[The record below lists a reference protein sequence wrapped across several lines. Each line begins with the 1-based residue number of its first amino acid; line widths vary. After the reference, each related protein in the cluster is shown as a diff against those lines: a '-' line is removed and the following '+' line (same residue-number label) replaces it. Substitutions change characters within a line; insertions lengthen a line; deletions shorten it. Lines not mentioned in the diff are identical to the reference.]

1 VKAILMREQPIRVLL
16 VDDDEDDYVM
26 TRELLSESGSSLF
39 QLDWVFN
46 YDQAIAAI
54 ERREHDV
61 YLLDYRLGEQSGLDI
76 LRHGGTKSPQ
86 SPMILL
92 TGQGDELVDI
102 EAMKQGAADYL
113 IKSQLTADL
122 LARSIRYSMER
133 SKASQSLRESEERY
147 QRLVELSPDA
157 IIVHTEGR
165 IVFVNGAGVRLLGA
179 QSSAELIGRPV
190 TNFVHA
196 DYRESVRKRIDQS
209 LHDHVEVPFAEE
221 KFVRVDGGEIQV
233 EVGAVPFIYEN
244 EPAVQVVARDISARK
259 LIEEKLIHDAF
270 HDALTGL
277 PNRALFKEHLKL
289 AVERAKRKDPFL
301 FAVLFLDLDRFKNVN
316 DSLGHAVGDELLI
329 QIARRLEE
337 HIRPV
342 DRVARFGGDEFAV
355 LLDGIEDPS
364 DATRVAERLQTQL
377 QQPFN
382 ILGHNVFTSV
392 SIGIAMSTTGY
403 LGPDDVVRDAD
414 TAMYRA
420 KALGK
425 ARYEIFD
432 FEMHSRAVALLKLE
446 TDLRLAVERQEF
458 SIQYQPIMKLGTNR
472 IYGFEALVRWQHPER
487 GLLLPSEFISA
498 AEETG
503 LIVPLGRWI
512 LREACRQTRQ
522 WQEEFPGHESL
533 TLSVNYS
540 GKQFMQSDVIEQ
552 IKLVLEE
559 TGFDPCLLQ
568 LEITESAVIE
578 NTKTVTEMILQLR
591 NLGIRLSMD
600 DFGTG
605 YSSLSYLHN
614 FPIHTLKI
622 DRSFIS
628 NKGEVGDNEIVRTI
642 IMLARN
648 LGLDVVAEGVETA
661 EQLAYLRGLDCE
673 YAQGFLFSQPLDA
686 NMVEH
691 TLRELLTSKRIGE
704 VPTGAL
710 MPNEKPC
717 LTVE

>member
-1 VKAILMREQPIRVLL
+1 MTDRPIKVLL

-26 TRELLSESGSSLF
+26 TRELLSEVGTGTF
-39 QLDWVFN
+39 QLDWVFQ
-46 YDQAIAAI
+46 YEKAI
-54 ERREHDV
+54 EAIDRREHDV
-61 YLLDYRLGEQSGLDI
+61 YLLDYRLGEQNGLDI
-76 LRHGGTKSPQ
+76 LRSTTGKNLQ

-92 TGQGDELVDI
+92 TGQGDEMVDI
-102 EAMKQGAADYL
+102 EAMKEGAADYL

-122 LARSIRYSMER
+122 LARSIRYAMER
-133 SKASQSLRESEERY
+133 AKASQSLRESEERY

-157 IIVHTEGR
+157 IIVHTAGK
-165 IVFVNGAGVRLLGA
+165 IVFVNGAAVRLLGA
-179 QSSAELIGRPV
+179 SSSAELIGKPFTKFVPSESFVSV
-190 TNFVHA
+190 TNEIV
-196 DYRESVRKRIDQS
+196 DQCVQ
-209 LHDHVEVPFAEE
+209 DNVEVQFAEE
-221 KFVRVDGGEIQV
+221 QLVRMDGVEIQV
-233 EVGAVPFIYEN
+233 EAGAVAFIYEN
-244 EPAVQVVARDISARK
+244 QPAVQVVARDISARK

-289 AVERAKRKDPFL
+289 AVQRAKKKDPFL

-316 DSLGHAVGDELLI
+316 DSLGHAVGDELLVG
-329 QIARRLEE
+329 IARRLET

-342 DRVARFGGDEFAV
+342 DRVARLGGDEFAI

-364 DATRVAERLQTQL
+364 DSTRVAERLQLELQL
-377 QQPFN
+377 PFN
-382 ILGHNVFTSV
+382 IRGHDVFTSV
-392 SIGIAMSTTGY
+392 SVGIAMSSTGY
-403 LGPDDVVRDAD
+403 SGPDDVLRDAD

-432 FEMHSRAVALLKLE
+432 LEMHSRAVALLKLE
-446 TDLRLAVERQEF
+446 TDLRLAVERHEF
-458 SIQYQPIMKLGTNR
+458 IIQYQPIMQLGTNQ
-472 IYGFEALVRWQHPER
+472 IHGFEALVRWQHPER
-487 GLLLPSEFISA
+487 GLLSPLEFIPI

-503 LIVPLGRWI
+503 LIIPIGRWV
-512 LREACRQTRQ
+512 LWEACRQTRI
-522 WQEEFPGHESL
+522 WQEEFPGCEDL

-540 GKQFMQSDVIEQ
+540 GKQFMQPDVIEQ
-552 IKLVLEE
+552 VKLILED
-559 TGFDPCLLQ
+559 TGFNPCLLQ

-591 NLGIRLSMD
+591 ALGIRLSMD

-614 FPIHTLKI
+614 FPIQTLKI

-628 NKGEVGDNEIVRTI
+628 NKGEAGDNEIVRTI

-661 EQLAYLRGLDCE
+661 EQLAYLQALDCE
-673 YAQGFLFSQPLDA
+673 YAQGFLFDHPLDP
-686 NMVEH
+686 NVVEAK
-691 TLRELLTSKRIGE
+691 LREIHPEQPHCL
-704 VPTGAL
+704 VPSSSRL
-710 MPNEKPC
+710 MELEN
-717 LTVE
+717 

>member
-1 VKAILMREQPIRVLL
+1 MTERPIRVLL

-26 TRELLSESGSSLF
+26 TRELLSEAGTGAF
-39 QLDWVFN
+39 QLDWVF
-46 YDQAIAAI
+46 DFEKAIEAI
-54 ERREHDV
+54 ERREHAV
-61 YLLDYRLGEQSGLDI
+61 YLLDYRLGERSGLDI
-76 LRHGGTKSPQ
+76 LRRAGGKSPQ

-102 EAMKQGAADYL
+102 EAMKEGAADYL
-113 IKSQLTADL
+113 IKGQLTSDL
-122 LARSIRYSMER
+122 LARSIRYAMER
-133 SKASQSLRESEERY
+133 SKTSQSLRESEERY

-157 IIVHTEGR
+157 IIVHTEGS
-165 IVFVNGAGVRLLGA
+165 IVFVNGAGVRLLA
-179 QSSAELIGRPV
+179 ATSSAELIGKPII
-190 TNFVHA
+190 NFVHA
-196 DYRESVRKRIDQS
+196 DYRESVRKRIDQT
-209 LHDHVEVPFAEE
+209 LHENIEVPFAEE
-221 KFVRVDGGEIQV
+221 KFVRVDGVEIQV

-277 PNRALFKEHLKL
+277 PNRALFKEHLML
-289 AVERAKRKDPFL
+289 AVQRAKKKDPYL

-329 QIARRLEE
+329 GIARRLES

-355 LLDGIEDPS
+355 LLDGIDEPS
-364 DATRVAERLQTQL
+364 DATRVAKRLQSEL
-377 QQPFN
+377 QQPLN
-382 ILGHNVFTSV
+382 IRGHDVFTSA
-392 SIGIAMSTTGY
+392 SIGIAMSSTGY
-403 LGPDDVVRDAD
+403 DGPDDVVRDAD

-420 KALGK
+420 KTLGK

-432 FEMHSRAVALLKLE
+432 LEMHSRAVALLKLE

-458 SIQYQPIMKLGTNR
+458 FIQYQPIMKLGTNR
-472 IYGFEALVRWQHPER
+472 IHGFEALVRWQHPER
-487 GLLLPSEFISA
+487 GLLMPSEFITV

-503 LIVPLGRWI
+503 LIIPLGRWV
-512 LREACRQTRQ
+512 LWEACRQTKL
-522 WQEEFPGHESL
+522 WQEEFPGYESL

-552 IKLVLEE
+552 IKVILEE
-559 TGFDPCLLQ
+559 TGFNPYLLQ

-578 NTKTVTEMILQLR
+578 NTKTITEMILQLR

-648 LGLDVVAEGVETA
+648 LGLDVVAEGVETT
-661 EQLAYLRGLDCE
+661 EQLAYLQALDCE
-673 YAQGFLFSQPLDA
+673 YAQGFLFSKPLDP
-686 NMVEH
+686 NMVEN
-691 TLRELLTSKRIGE
+691 TLKEMLRDQRVGRLLTE
-704 VPTGAL
+704 AL
-710 MPNEKPC
+710 MLSENPVM
-717 LTVE
+717 TVE

>member
-1 VKAILMREQPIRVLL
+1 MTEHPIRVLL

-26 TRELLSESGSSLF
+26 TRELLSEAGSRAF
-39 QLDWVFN
+39 QLDWVVS
-46 YDQAIAAI
+46 YEEAI
-54 ERREHDV
+54 EAIDRREHAV
-61 YLLDYRLGEQSGLDI
+61 YLLDYRLGERNGLDI
-76 LRHGGTKSPQ
+76 LRRARGKSPQ

-102 EAMKQGAADYL
+102 EAMKEGAADYL
-113 IKSQLTADL
+113 VKGQLTSDL
-122 LARSIRYSMER
+122 LSRSIRYAMER

-147 QRLVELSPDA
+147 QRLVEMSPDA
-157 IIVHTEGR
+157 IIVHAEGR
-165 IVFVNGAGVRLLGA
+165 IVFVNGAGVRLLG
-179 QSSAELIGRPV
+179 SSSREELIGTPV
-190 TNFVHA
+190 INFVHV
-196 DYRESVRKRIDQS
+196 DFRESVRKRIYQS
-209 LHDHVEVPFAEE
+209 LQENVEVPFAEE
-221 KFVRVDGGEIQV
+221 KFLRVDGVEIDV

-244 EPAVQVVARDISARK
+244 KPAVQVVARDISKRK

-289 AVERAKRKDPFL
+289 AVQRAKNKDPFL

-316 DSLGHAVGDELLI
+316 DSLGHAVGDQLLI
-329 QIARRLEE
+329 GIARRIES

-342 DRVARFGGDEFAV
+342 DRVARLGGDEFAI

-364 DATRVAERLQTQL
+364 DATRVAERLQQEL
-377 QQPFN
+377 QVPFS
-382 ILGHNVFTSV
+382 IRGHDVYTSASV
-392 SIGIAMSTTGY
+392 GIAMSSTGY
-403 LGPDDVVRDAD
+403 DGPDDVVRDAD

-432 FEMHSRAVALLKLE
+432 LEMHSRAVALLKLE

-458 SIQYQPIMKLGTNR
+458 CIHYQPIVDLGTNR

-487 GLLLPSEFISA
+487 GLLLPSEFITL

-503 LIVPLGRWI
+503 LIIPLGRWV
-512 LREACRQTRQ
+512 LWESCRQTRQ
-522 WQEEFPGHESL
+522 WQEQFTEHESL
-533 TLSVNYS
+533 MLSVNYS

-552 IKLVLEE
+552 IKLILEE
-559 TGFDPCLLQ
+559 TGFDPCHLQ

-591 NLGIRLSMD
+591 SLGIRLSMD

-628 NKGEVGDNEIVRTI
+628 NNGEAGDNEIVRTI

-648 LGLDVVAEGVETA
+648 LGLDVVAEGVETS
-661 EQLAYLRGLDCE
+661 EQLAYLRALGCE
-673 YAQGFLFSQPLDA
+673 YAQGFFFFHPLDPNTA
-686 NMVEH
+686 ESA
-691 TLRELLTSKRIGE
+691 LREKLRDQQISDAPTRVLLL
-704 VPTGAL
+704 P
-710 MPNEKPC
+710 EK
-717 LTVE
+717 LVMTVD

>member
-1 VKAILMREQPIRVLL
+1 MTERPIRVLL

-26 TRELLSESGSSLF
+26 TRELLSEAGTGAF
-39 QLDWVFN
+39 QLDWVF
-46 YDQAIAAI
+46 DFEKAIEAI
-54 ERREHDV
+54 ERREHAV
-61 YLLDYRLGEQSGLDI
+61 YLLDYRLGERSGLDI
-76 LRHGGTKSPQ
+76 LRRAGGKSPQ

-102 EAMKQGAADYL
+102 EAMKEGAADYL
-113 IKSQLTADL
+113 IKGQLTSDL
-122 LARSIRYSMER
+122 LARSIRYAMER
-133 SKASQSLRESEERY
+133 SKTSQSLRESEERY

-157 IIVHTEGR
+157 IIVHTEGS
-165 IVFVNGAGVRLLGA
+165 IVFVNGAGVRLLA
-179 QSSAELIGRPV
+179 ATSSAELIGKPII
-190 TNFVHA
+190 NFVHA
-196 DYRESVRKRIDQS
+196 DYRESVRKRIDQT
-209 LHDHVEVPFAEE
+209 LHENIEVPFAEE
-221 KFVRVDGGEIQV
+221 KFVRVDGVEIQV

-277 PNRALFKEHLKL
+277 PNRALFKEHLML
-289 AVERAKRKDPFL
+289 AVQRAKKKDPYL

-329 QIARRLEE
+329 GIARRLES

-355 LLDGIEDPS
+355 LLDGIDEPS
-364 DATRVAERLQTQL
+364 DATRVAKRLQSEL
-377 QQPFN
+377 QQPLN
-382 ILGHNVFTSV
+382 IRGHDVFTSA
-392 SIGIAMSTTGY
+392 SIGIAMSSTGY
-403 LGPDDVVRDAD
+403 DGPDDVVRDAD

-420 KALGK
+420 KTLGK

-432 FEMHSRAVALLKLE
+432 LEMHSRAVALLKLE

-458 SIQYQPIMKLGTNR
+458 FIQYQPIMKLGTNR
-472 IYGFEALVRWQHPER
+472 IHGFEALVRWQHPER
-487 GLLLPSEFISA
+487 GLLMPSEFITV

-503 LIVPLGRWI
+503 LIIPLGRWV
-512 LREACRQTRQ
+512 LWEACRQTKL
-522 WQEEFPGHESL
+522 WQEEFPGFESL

-552 IKLVLEE
+552 IKVILEE
-559 TGFDPCLLQ
+559 TGFNPYLLQ

-578 NTKTVTEMILQLR
+578 NTKTITEMILQLR

-648 LGLDVVAEGVETA
+648 LGLDVVAEGVETT
-661 EQLAYLRGLDCE
+661 EQLAYLQALDCE
-673 YAQGFLFSQPLDA
+673 YAQGFLFSKPLDP
-686 NMVEH
+686 NMVEN
-691 TLRELLTSKRIGE
+691 TLKEMLQDRRVGRL
-704 VPTGAL
+704 PTEAL
-710 MPNEKPC
+710 MLSENPVM
-717 LTVE
+717 TVE

>member
-1 VKAILMREQPIRVLL
+1 MTERPIRVLL

-26 TRELLSESGSSLF
+26 TRELLSEAGTGAF
-39 QLDWVFN
+39 QLDWVFD
-46 YDQAIAAI
+46 YEKAIEAI
-54 ERREHDV
+54 ERREHAV
-61 YLLDYRLGEQSGLDI
+61 YLLDYRLGERSGLDI
-76 LRHGGTKSPQ
+76 LRRAGGKSPQ

-102 EAMKQGAADYL
+102 EAMKEGAADYL
-113 IKSQLTADL
+113 IKGQLTSDL
-122 LARSIRYSMER
+122 LARSIRYAMER
-133 SKASQSLRESEERY
+133 SKTSQSLRESEERY

-165 IVFVNGAGVRLLGA
+165 IVFVNGAGVRLLA
-179 QSSAELIGRPV
+179 ATSSAELIGKPII
-190 TNFVHA
+190 NFVHA
-196 DYRESVRKRIDQS
+196 DYRESVRKRIDQT
-209 LHDHVEVPFAEE
+209 LHENIEVPFAEE
-221 KFVRVDGGEIQV
+221 KFVRVDGVEIQV

-270 HDALTGL
+270 HDGLTGL
-277 PNRALFKEHLKL
+277 PNRALFKEHLML
-289 AVERAKRKDPFL
+289 AVQRAKKKDPYL

-329 QIARRLEE
+329 GIARRLES

-355 LLDGIEDPS
+355 LLDGIDEPS
-364 DATRVAERLQTQL
+364 DATRVAKRLQSEL
-377 QQPFN
+377 QQPLN
-382 ILGHNVFTSV
+382 IRGHDVFTSA
-392 SIGIAMSTTGY
+392 SIGIAMSSTGY
-403 LGPDDVVRDAD
+403 DGPDDVVRDAD

-420 KALGK
+420 KTLGK

-432 FEMHSRAVALLKLE
+432 LEMHSRAVALLKLE

-458 SIQYQPIMKLGTNR
+458 FIQYQPIMKLGTNR
-472 IYGFEALVRWQHPER
+472 IHGFEALVRWQHPER
-487 GLLLPSEFISA
+487 GLLMPSEFITV

-503 LIVPLGRWI
+503 LIIPLGRWV
-512 LREACRQTRQ
+512 LWEACRQTKL
-522 WQEEFPGHESL
+522 WQEEFPGYESL

-552 IKLVLEE
+552 IKVILEE
-559 TGFDPCLLQ
+559 TGFNPYLLQ

-578 NTKTVTEMILQLR
+578 NTKTITEMILQLR

-648 LGLDVVAEGVETA
+648 LGLDVVAEGVETT
-661 EQLAYLRGLDCE
+661 EQLAYLQALDCE
-673 YAQGFLFSQPLDA
+673 YAQGFLFSKPLDP
-686 NMVEH
+686 NMVEN
-691 TLRELLTSKRIGE
+691 TLKEMLRDQRVGRL
-704 VPTGAL
+704 PTEAL
-710 MPNEKPC
+710 MLSENPVM
-717 LTVE
+717 TVE

>member
-1 VKAILMREQPIRVLL
+1 MTERPIRVLL

-26 TRELLSESGSSLF
+26 TRELLSEAGTGAF
-39 QLDWVFN
+39 QLDWVF
-46 YDQAIAAI
+46 DFEKAIEAI
-54 ERREHDV
+54 ERREHAV
-61 YLLDYRLGEQSGLDI
+61 YLLDYRLGERSGLDI
-76 LRHGGTKSPQ
+76 LRRAGGKSPQ

-102 EAMKQGAADYL
+102 EAMKEGAADYL
-113 IKSQLTADL
+113 IKGQLTSAL
-122 LARSIRYSMER
+122 LARSIRYAMER
-133 SKASQSLRESEERY
+133 SKTSQSLRESEERY

-157 IIVHTEGR
+157 IIVHTEGS
-165 IVFVNGAGVRLLGA
+165 IVFVNGAGVRLLA
-179 QSSAELIGRPV
+179 ATSSAELIGKPII
-190 TNFVHA
+190 NFVHA
-196 DYRESVRKRIDQS
+196 DYRESVRKRIDQT
-209 LHDHVEVPFAEE
+209 LHENIEVPFAEE
-221 KFVRVDGGEIQV
+221 KFVRVDGVEIQV

-277 PNRALFKEHLKL
+277 PNRALFKEHLML
-289 AVERAKRKDPFL
+289 AVQRAKKKDPYL

-329 QIARRLEE
+329 GIARRLES

-355 LLDGIEDPS
+355 LLDGIDEPS
-364 DATRVAERLQTQL
+364 DATRVAKRLQSEL
-377 QQPFN
+377 QQPLN
-382 ILGHNVFTSV
+382 IRGHDVFTSA
-392 SIGIAMSTTGY
+392 SIGIAMSSTGY
-403 LGPDDVVRDAD
+403 DGPDDVVRDAD

-420 KALGK
+420 KTLGK

-432 FEMHSRAVALLKLE
+432 LEMHSRAVALLKLE

-458 SIQYQPIMKLGTNR
+458 FIQYQPIMKLGTNR
-472 IYGFEALVRWQHPER
+472 IHGFEALVRWQHPER
-487 GLLLPSEFISA
+487 GLLMPSEFITV

-503 LIVPLGRWI
+503 LIIPLGRWV
-512 LREACRQTRQ
+512 LWEACRQTKL
-522 WQEEFPGHESL
+522 WQEEFPGFESL

-552 IKLVLEE
+552 IKVILEE
-559 TGFDPCLLQ
+559 TGFNPYLLQ

-578 NTKTVTEMILQLR
+578 NTKTITEMILQLR

-648 LGLDVVAEGVETA
+648 LGLDVVAEGVETT
-661 EQLAYLRGLDCE
+661 EQLAYLQALDCE
-673 YAQGFLFSQPLDA
+673 YAQGFLFSKPLDP
-686 NMVEH
+686 NMVEN
-691 TLRELLTSKRIGE
+691 TLKEMLQDRRVGRL
-704 VPTGAL
+704 PTEAL
-710 MPNEKPC
+710 MLSENPVM
-717 LTVE
+717 TVE

>member
-1 VKAILMREQPIRVLL
+1 MKQQVMTDRPISVLL

-26 TRELLSESGSSLF
+26 TRELLSESGTTVF
-39 QLDWVFN
+39 QLDWVSD
-46 YDQAIAAI
+46 YDQAIETI
-54 ERREHDV
+54 ERRQHDV
-61 YLLDYRLGEQSGLDI
+61 YLLDYRLGERSGLDI
-76 LRHGGTKSPQ
+76 LRDAGGKTPQ

-113 IKSQLTADL
+113 LKSQLTTDL
-122 LARSIRYSMER
+122 LARSIRYAMER

-157 IIVHTEGR
+157 IIVHTGGR
-165 IVFVNGAGVRLLGA
+165 IVFVNGAGVRLLAA
-179 QSSAELIGRPV
+179 QSPEELVGRPV
-190 TNFVHA
+190 IDFVHA
-196 DYRESVRKRIDQS
+196 DHRESVRKLVDQS
-209 LHDHVEVPFAEE
+209 LLENVEVPFAEE
-221 KFVRVDGGEIQV
+221 KFLRVDGVEIQV
-233 EVGAVPFIYEN
+233 EAGAVPFIYEN

-289 AVERAKRKDPFL
+289 AVARAKKKDPYL

-329 QIARRLEE
+329 GIARRLES

-342 DRVARFGGDEFAV
+342 DRVARLGGDEFAI

-364 DATRVAERLQTQL
+364 DATRVAERVQNQL
-377 QQPFN
+377 QLPFN
-382 ILGHNVFTSV
+382 ILGHNVFTSGSV
-392 SIGIAMSTTGY
+392 GIAMSSTGY
-403 LGPDDVVRDAD
+403 SGPDEVLRDAD

-458 SIQYQPIMKLGTNR
+458 FIQYQPIMQLGTNQ
-472 IYGFEALVRWQHPER
+472 IHGFEALVRWQHPER
-487 GLLLPSEFISA
+487 GVLMPAEFISV

-503 LIVPLGRWI
+503 LIIPLGRWV
-512 LREACRQTRQ
+512 LSEACRQTRM
-522 WQEEFPGHESL
+522 WQEEFPHYQSL

-540 GKQFMQSDVIEQ
+540 GKQFMQPDVIEQ
-552 IKLVLEE
+552 IKLILEE
-559 TGFDPCLLQ
+559 TGFDPHLLQ

-648 LGLDVVAEGVETA
+648 LGLDVVAEGVETE
-661 EQLAYLRGLDCE
+661 EQLAYLRALDCE
-673 YAQGFLFSQPLDA
+673 YAQGFLFAHPLDP
-686 NMVEH
+686 NSVET
-691 TLRELLTSKRIGE
+691 TLRDVLGDGSDGHLPTGTLILSE
-704 VPTGAL
+704 VPV
-710 MPNEKPC
+710 N
-717 LTVE
+717 

>member
-1 VKAILMREQPIRVLL
+1 MTERPIRVLL

-26 TRELLSESGSSLF
+26 TRELLSEAGTGAF
-39 QLDWVFN
+39 QLDWVFD
-46 YDQAIAAI
+46 YEKAIEAI
-54 ERREHDV
+54 ERREHAV
-61 YLLDYRLGEQSGLDI
+61 YLLDYRLGERSGLDI
-76 LRHGGTKSPQ
+76 LRRAGGKSPQ

-102 EAMKQGAADYL
+102 EAMKEGAADYL
-113 IKSQLTADL
+113 IKGQLTSDL
-122 LARSIRYSMER
+122 LARSIRYAMER
-133 SKASQSLRESEERY
+133 SKTSQSLRESEERY

-165 IVFVNGAGVRLLGA
+165 IVFVNGAGVRLLA
-179 QSSAELIGRPV
+179 ATSSAELIGKPII
-190 TNFVHA
+190 NFVHA
-196 DYRESVRKRIDQS
+196 DYRESVRKRIDQT
-209 LHDHVEVPFAEE
+209 LHENIEVPFAEE
-221 KFVRVDGGEIQV
+221 KFVRVDGVEIQV

-277 PNRALFKEHLKL
+277 PNRALFKEHLML
-289 AVERAKRKDPFL
+289 AVQRAKKKDPYL

-329 QIARRLEE
+329 GIARRLES

-355 LLDGIEDPS
+355 LLDGIDEPS
-364 DATRVAERLQTQL
+364 DATRVAKRLQSEL
-377 QQPFN
+377 QQPLN
-382 ILGHNVFTSV
+382 IRGHDVFTSA
-392 SIGIAMSTTGY
+392 SIGIAMSSTGY
-403 LGPDDVVRDAD
+403 DGPDDIVRDAD

-420 KALGK
+420 KTLGK

-432 FEMHSRAVALLKLE
+432 LEMHSRAVALLKLE

-458 SIQYQPIMKLGTNR
+458 FIQYQPIMKLGTNR
-472 IYGFEALVRWQHPER
+472 IHGFEALVRWQHPER
-487 GLLLPSEFISA
+487 GLLMPSEFITV

-503 LIVPLGRWI
+503 LIIPLGRWV
-512 LREACRQTRQ
+512 LWEACRQTKL
-522 WQEEFPGHESL
+522 WQEEFPGYESL

-552 IKLVLEE
+552 IKVILEE
-559 TGFDPCLLQ
+559 TGFNPYLLQ

-578 NTKTVTEMILQLR
+578 NTKTITEMILQLR

-648 LGLDVVAEGVETA
+648 LGLDVVAEGVETT
-661 EQLAYLRGLDCE
+661 EQLAYLQALDCE
-673 YAQGFLFSQPLDA
+673 YAQGFLFSKPLDP
-686 NMVEH
+686 NMVEN
-691 TLRELLTSKRIGE
+691 TLKEMLRDQRVGRL
-704 VPTGAL
+704 PTEAL
-710 MPNEKPC
+710 MLSENPVM
-717 LTVE
+717 TVE

>member
-1 VKAILMREQPIRVLL
+1 MTEQTIKVLL
-16 VDDDEDDYVM
+16 VDDDEDDYIM
-26 TRELLSESGSSLF
+26 TRELLSEAATGVF
-39 QLDWVFN
+39 KLDWVSDF
-46 YDQAIAAI
+46 DEAIKVI
-54 ERREHDV
+54 ERREYAV
-61 YLLDYRLGEQSGLDI
+61 YLLDYRLGERSGLEI
-76 LRHGGTKSPQ
+76 LRNAGGKNPQ

-92 TGQGDELVDI
+92 TGQGDDLVDI
-102 EAMKQGAADYL
+102 EAMKEGAADYL
-113 IKSQLTADL
+113 IKSQLTSDL
-122 LARSIRYSMER
+122 LARSIRYAMER

-157 IIVHTEGR
+157 IVVHTEGR

-179 QSSAELIGRPV
+179 ASSDVLIGRPV
-190 TNFVHA
+190 INYVHA
-196 DYRESVRKRIDQS
+196 DYRETVRKRIYQG
-209 LHDHVEVPFAEE
+209 LNENIEVPFAEE
-221 KFVRVDGGEIQV
+221 KFLRVDGLEIDV
-233 EVGAVPFIYEN
+233 EVGAVPFVYKDER
-244 EPAVQVVARDISARK
+244 AVQIVARDISARK
-259 LIEEKLIHDAF
+259 LIEGKLIHDAF

-289 AVERAKRKDPFL
+289 AVQRAKKKDPFL

-329 QIARRLEE
+329 GIARRLET

-342 DRVARFGGDEFAV
+342 DRVARLGGDEFAL

-364 DATRVAERLQTQL
+364 DATRVAERLQKELQL
-377 QQPFN
+377 PFN
-382 ILGHNVFTSV
+382 IRGHDVFTSASV
-392 SIGIAMSTTGY
+392 GIAMSSTGY
-403 LGPDDVVRDAD
+403 VGPDDVLRDAD

-432 FEMHSRAVALLKLE
+432 LEMHSRAVALLKLE

-458 SIQYQPIMKLGTNR
+458 LLQYQPIMKLGTNQ
-472 IYGFEALVRWQHPER
+472 IHGFEALVRWQHPER
-487 GLLLPSEFISA
+487 GLLMPSEFISV

-503 LIVPLGRWI
+503 LIVPLGRWV
-512 LREACRQTRQ
+512 LREACRQTRL
-522 WQEEFPGHESL
+522 WQEGFEGYEAL

-552 IKLVLEE
+552 IKMILEE
-559 TGFDPCLLQ
+559 TEFDPCLLQ

-591 NLGIRLSMD
+591 SLGIRLSMD

-628 NKGEVGDNEIVRTI
+628 NNGEVGDNEIVRTI

-648 LGLDVVAEGVETA
+648 LGLDVVAEGVETK
-661 EQLAYLRGLDCE
+661 EQLAYLRALDCE
-673 YAQGFLFSQPLDA
+673 YAQGFLFSQPLDP
-686 NMVEH
+686 NLVEN
-691 TLRELLTSKRIGE
+691 TLKEMPALPRVDR
-704 VPTGAL
+704 VPSSAL
-710 MPNEKPC
+710 PVSEKP
-717 LTVE
+717 LVIVE

>member
-1 VKAILMREQPIRVLL
+1 MTDRPIKVLL
-16 VDDDEDDYVM
+16 VDDDDDDYVM
-26 TRELLSESGSSLF
+26 TRELLSEVGTGAF
-39 QLDWVFN
+39 ELDWVFE
-46 YDQAIAAI
+46 YDKAI
-54 ERREHDV
+54 EAIGQSQHDV
-61 YLLDYRLGEQSGLDI
+61 YLLDYRLGERSGLDI
-76 LRHGGTKSPQ
+76 LRSVGGKQLQ

-92 TGQGDELVDI
+92 TGQGDDLVDI
-102 EAMKQGAADYL
+102 EAMKEGAADYL
-113 IKSQLTADL
+113 LKSQLTSDM
-122 LARSIRYSMER
+122 LARSIRYAMER

-157 IIVHTEGR
+157 IIVHTGGT
-165 IVFVNGAGVRLLGA
+165 IVFVNRAGVELLGA
-179 QSSAELIGRPV
+179 NSSEELIGKPFV
-190 TNFVHA
+190 NFVPT
-196 DYRESVRKRIDQS
+196 ESRVSVSERIDKS
-209 LHDHVEVPFAEE
+209 LRENIEVPFAEE
-221 KFVRVDGGEIQV
+221 KFVRVDGAEIQV
-233 EVGAVPFIYEN
+233 EAGAVAFIYEN
-244 EPAVQVVARDISARK
+244 EPAVQIVARDISARK

-277 PNRALFKEHLKL
+277 PNRSLFKEHLKL
-289 AVERAKRKDPFL
+289 AVERAKRRDPFL

-329 QIARRLEE
+329 GIARRLES

-342 DRVARFGGDEFAV
+342 DRVARLGGDEFAI

-364 DATRVAERLQTQL
+364 DATRVAERLQLELQL
-377 QQPFN
+377 PFN
-382 ILGHNVFTSV
+382 IRGHDVFTSV
-392 SIGIAMSTTGY
+392 SVGIAMSSTGY
-403 LGPDDVVRDAD
+403 SGPDDVLRDAD

-425 ARYEIFD
+425 ARHEIFD
-432 FEMHSRAVALLKLE
+432 LEMHSRAVALLKLE
-446 TDLRLAVERQEF
+446 TDLRLAVERHEF
-458 SIQYQPIMKLGTNR
+458 IIQYQPIMKLGTND

-487 GLLLPSEFISA
+487 GLLSPSEFIPI

-503 LIVPLGRWI
+503 LIIPLGRWV
-512 LREACRQTRQ
+512 LSEACRQTRI
-522 WQEEFPGHESL
+522 WQEEFPGCERL

-552 IKLVLEE
+552 IKRILEE
-559 TGFDPCLLQ
+559 TGFDPTLLQ

-578 NTKTVTEMILQLR
+578 NTRTVTEMILQLR
-591 NLGIRLSMD
+591 KLGIRLSMD

-648 LGLDVVAEGVETA
+648 LGLDVVAEGVETE
-661 EQLAYLRGLDCE
+661 EQLAYLQALDCE
-673 YAQGFLFSQPLDA
+673 YAQGFLFYRPLDPDV
-686 NMVEH
+686 VE
-691 TLRELLTSKRIGE
+691 TKLREINEDRTIAV
-704 VPTGAL
+704 VPNAS
-710 MPNEKPC
+710 MRVSEKHLAP
-717 LTVE
+717 VE

>member
-1 VKAILMREQPIRVLL
+1 MRELPIRVLL

-26 TRELLSESGSSLF
+26 TRELLSESGSSVF
-39 QLDWVFN
+39 QLDWVFS
-46 YDQAIAAI
+46 YDEAIAAI
-54 ERREHDV
+54 DRREHDV

-76 LRHGGTKSPQ
+76 LRHGGSKSPQ

-102 EAMKQGAADYL
+102 EAMKEGAADYL
-113 IKSQLTADL
+113 IKSQLTSDL

-133 SKASQSLRESEERY
+133 SKASHSLRQSEERY

-157 IIVHTEGR
+157 IIVHTER
-165 IVFVNGAGVRLLGA
+165 SIVFVNGAGVRLLGA

-190 TNFVHA
+190 TSFVHA
-196 DYRESVRKRIDQS
+196 DCRESARKRIDLS
-209 LHDHVEVPFAEE
+209 LHDNIEVPFAEE

-244 EPAVQVVARDISARK
+244 EPAVQMVARDISVRK

-289 AVERAKRKDPFL
+289 AVERAKRKEPFL

-316 DSLGHAVGDELLI
+316 DGLGHAIGDELLI
-329 QIARRLEE
+329 QIARRLEA

-342 DRVARFGGDEFAV
+342 DRVARFGGDEFAI
-355 LLDGIEDPS
+355 LLDGIEDAS

-382 ILGHNVFTSV
+382 VLGHNVFTSA

-458 SIQYQPIMKLGTNR
+458 SIQYQPIMKLGTNQ
-472 IYGFEALVRWQHPER
+472 IHGFEALVRWHHPER
-487 GLLLPSEFISA
+487 GLLLPSEFIPV

-503 LIVPLGRWI
+503 LILPLGRWI
-512 LREACRQTRQ
+512 LREACRQTRE
-522 WQEEFPGHESL
+522 WQEEFPAHESL
-533 TLSVNYS
+533 TLNVNYS

-552 IKLVLEE
+552 IKEILEE

-591 NLGIRLSMD
+591 ALGIRLSMD

-661 EQLAYLRGLDCE
+661 EQLAYLKGLDCE
-673 YAQGFLFSQPLDA
+673 YGQGFLFSHPLDA

-691 TLRELLTSKRIGE
+691 TLRELLTAKSIGD

-710 MPNEKPC
+710 IPNEKPR
-717 LTVE
+717 LVVE

>member
-1 VKAILMREQPIRVLL
+1 MTDLPIRVLL

-26 TRELLSESGSSLF
+26 TRELLSEVGSGVF
-39 QLDWVFN
+39 QLDWVFE
-46 YDQAIAAI
+46 YEEAIQAI
-54 ERREHDV
+54 ERREHAV
-61 YLLDYRLGEQSGLDI
+61 YLLDYRLGERSGLDI
-76 LRHGGTKSPQ
+76 LRSVGVKNLQ
-86 SPMILL
+86 SPMIFL
-92 TGQGDELVDI
+92 TGQGDEMVDI
-102 EAMKQGAADYL
+102 EAMKEGAADYL
-113 IKSQLTADL
+113 IKSQLSADL
-122 LARSIRYSMER
+122 LARSIRYAVER
-133 SKASQSLRESEERY
+133 AKASQSLRDSEERY

-157 IIVHTEGR
+157 IIVHTEGT
-165 IVFVNGAGVRLLGA
+165 IVFVNRAGVRLLGA
-179 QSSAELIGRPV
+179 ESSAELTGKPFI
-190 TNFVHA
+190 NFVPT
-196 DYRESVRKRIDQS
+196 ESRVSVTERIGQG
-209 LHDHVEVPFAEE
+209 LLENIEVPFAEE
-221 KFVRVDGGEIQV
+221 KFVRVDGVEIQV
-233 EVGAVPFIYEN
+233 EVGAVAFIYEDR
-244 EPAVQVVARDISARK
+244 PAVQVVARDISARK

-289 AVERAKRKDPFL
+289 AVERAKKKDPFL

-329 QIARRLEE
+329 AIARRLET

-342 DRVARFGGDEFAV
+342 DRVARLGGDEFAI
-355 LLDGIEDPS
+355 LLDGIEHPS
-364 DATRVAERLQTQL
+364 DATRVAERLQLELQL
-377 QQPFN
+377 PFN
-382 ILGHNVFTSV
+382 IRGHDVFTSV
-392 SIGIAMSTTGY
+392 SVGIAMSSTGY
-403 LGPDDVVRDAD
+403 TGPDDVLRDAD

-425 ARYEIFD
+425 ARHEIFD
-432 FEMHSRAVALLKLE
+432 LEMHSRAVALLKLE

-458 SIQYQPIMKLGTNR
+458 IIQYQPIMKLGTNG
-472 IYGFEALVRWQHPER
+472 IHGFEALVRWQHPER
-487 GLLLPSEFISA
+487 GVLNPSEFISV

-503 LIVPLGRWI
+503 LIIPIGRWV
-512 LREACRQTRQ
+512 LSEACRQTRI
-522 WQEEFPGHESL
+522 WQEEFPGCDRL

-540 GKQFMQSDVIEQ
+540 GKQFMQPDVIEQ
-552 IKLVLEE
+552 VKVILKE
-559 TGFDPCLLQ
+559 TGFDPTLLQ

-591 NLGIRLSMD
+591 RLGIRLSMD

-661 EQLAYLRGLDCE
+661 EQLAYLKSLDCE
-673 YAQGFLFSQPLDA
+673 YAQGFLFAHPLDP
-686 NMVEH
+686 NVVE
-691 TLRELLTSKRIGE
+691 TKLREITVDDRVGLMRNTDLLPRDQHLVTLKG
-704 VPTGAL
+704 
-710 MPNEKPC
+710 
-717 LTVE
+717 

>member
-1 VKAILMREQPIRVLL
+1 MTERPIRVLL

-26 TRELLSESGSSLF
+26 TRELLSEAGTGAF
-39 QLDWVFN
+39 QLDWVFD
-46 YDQAIAAI
+46 YEKAIEAI
-54 ERREHDV
+54 ERREHAV
-61 YLLDYRLGEQSGLDI
+61 YLLDYRLGERSGLDI
-76 LRHGGTKSPQ
+76 LRRAGGKSPQ

-102 EAMKQGAADYL
+102 EAMKEGAADYL
-113 IKSQLTADL
+113 IKGQLTSDL
-122 LARSIRYSMER
+122 LARSIRYAMER
-133 SKASQSLRESEERY
+133 SKTSQSLRESEERY

-165 IVFVNGAGVRLLGA
+165 IVFVNGAGVRLLA
-179 QSSAELIGRPV
+179 ATSSAELIGKPII
-190 TNFVHA
+190 NFVHA
-196 DYRESVRKRIDQS
+196 DYRESVRKRIDQT
-209 LHDHVEVPFAEE
+209 LHENIEVPFAEE
-221 KFVRVDGGEIQV
+221 KFVRVDGVEIQV

-277 PNRALFKEHLKL
+277 PNRALFKEHLML
-289 AVERAKRKDPFL
+289 AVQRAKKKDPYL

-329 QIARRLEE
+329 GIARRLES

-355 LLDGIEDPS
+355 LLDGIDEPS
-364 DATRVAERLQTQL
+364 DATRVAKRLQSEL
-377 QQPFN
+377 QQPLN
-382 ILGHNVFTSV
+382 IRGHDVFTSA
-392 SIGIAMSTTGY
+392 SIGIAMSSTGY
-403 LGPDDVVRDAD
+403 DGPDDVVRDAD

-420 KALGK
+420 KTLGK

-432 FEMHSRAVALLKLE
+432 LEMHSRAVALLKLE

-458 SIQYQPIMKLGTNR
+458 FIQYQPIMKLGTNR
-472 IYGFEALVRWQHPER
+472 IHGFEALVRWQHPER
-487 GLLLPSEFISA
+487 GLLMPSEFITV

-503 LIVPLGRWI
+503 LIIPLGRWV
-512 LREACRQTRQ
+512 LWEACRQTKL
-522 WQEEFPGHESL
+522 WQEEFPGYESL

-552 IKLVLEE
+552 IKVILEE
-559 TGFDPCLLQ
+559 TGFNPYLLQ

-578 NTKTVTEMILQLR
+578 NTKTITEMILQLR

-648 LGLDVVAEGVETA
+648 LGLDVVAEGVETT
-661 EQLAYLRGLDCE
+661 EQLAYLQALDCE
-673 YAQGFLFSQPLDA
+673 YAQGFLFSKPLDP
-686 NMVEH
+686 NMVEN
-691 TLRELLTSKRIGE
+691 TLKEMLRDQRVGRL
-704 VPTGAL
+704 PTEAL
-710 MPNEKPC
+710 MLSENPVM
-717 LTVE
+717 TVE

>member
-1 VKAILMREQPIRVLL
+1 MSAGPIKVLL

-26 TRELLSESGSSLF
+26 TRELLSEAGSGAF
-39 QLDWVFN
+39 QLDWVN
-46 YDQAIAAI
+46 AYEEALAAIA
-54 ERREHDV
+54 RREHAV
-61 YLLDYRLGEQSGLDI
+61 YLLDYRLGEWNGLDI
-76 LRHGGTKSPQ
+76 LRSAAGKSLQ

-102 EAMKQGAADYL
+102 EAMKEGAADYL
-113 IKSQLTADL
+113 VKSQLTSDL
-122 LARSIRYSMER
+122 LSRSIRYAMER
-133 SKASQSLRESEERY
+133 AKASRSLRESEERY

-157 IIVHTEGR
+157 IIVHTEGI
-165 IVFVNGAGVRLLGA
+165 IVFVNRAGVRLLA
-179 QSSAELIGRPV
+179 AKSSAELIGKPV

-196 DYRESVRKRIDQS
+196 DNRESVRRRIDQT
-209 LHDHVEVPFAEE
+209 LYENVEVPFAEE
-221 KFVRVDGGEIQV
+221 KFVRVDGEEIQV
-233 EVGAVPFIYEN
+233 EVGGVPFIYEN
-244 EPAVQVVARDISARK
+244 KPSVQVVARDISARK
-259 LIEEKLIHDAF
+259 RIEEKLIHDAF

-289 AVERAKRKDPFL
+289 AVQRAKKKDPFL

-329 QIARRLEE
+329 GIARRLES

-342 DRVARFGGDEFAV
+342 DRVARLGGDEFAI

-364 DATRVAERLQTQL
+364 DATRVAERLQCELQL
-377 QQPFN
+377 PFN
-382 ILGHNVFTSV
+382 VRGHDVFTSV
-392 SIGIAMSTTGY
+392 SVGIAMSSTGY
-403 LGPDDVVRDAD
+403 DGPEDVVRDAD

-432 FEMHSRAVALLKLE
+432 LEMHSRAVALLKLE

-458 SIQYQPIMKLGTNR
+458 RIQYQPIMQLGTNQVH
-472 IYGFEALVRWQHPER
+472 GFEALVRWHHPER
-487 GLLLPSEFISA
+487 GLLMPSEFITV

-503 LIVPLGRWI
+503 LIIPLGRWV
-512 LREACRQTRQ
+512 LCESCRQVRL
-522 WQEEFPGHESL
+522 WQEEFPGYEAL

-540 GKQFMQSDVIEQ
+540 GKQFMQTDVIEQ
-552 IKLVLEE
+552 IKLILEE
-559 TGFDPCLLQ
+559 TGFDPCLLE

-578 NTKTVTEMILQLR
+578 NTRTVTEMILQLR

-648 LGLDVVAEGVETA
+648 LGLDVVAEGVETE
-661 EQLAYLRGLDCE
+661 EQLAYLRTLDCE
-673 YAQGFLFSQPLDA
+673 YGQGFLFSRPLDP
-686 NMVEH
+686 NMVES
-691 TLRELLTSKRIGE
+691 TLQEMLDRRFDQL
-704 VPTGAL
+704 PTRAL
-710 MPNEKPC
+710 MPSENP
-717 LTVE
+717 LVTVE